1 MNATMIRNAHSFASC
16 NGIEIPESVEADA
29 ARVEQIGAAAFAAE
43 CLNGDEGPGY
53 EEGIR
58 EYAEM
63 LIGAYDADEIR
74 AQAADDAETFGRE
87 CAS

>member
-1 MNATMIRNAHSFASC
+1 MNATMIRNAHCFASC

-29 ARVEQIGAAAFAAE
+29 IRVEQIGAAAFAAE

-53 EEGIR
+53 GEGIR
-58 EYAEM
+58 EYADM
-63 LIGAYDADEIR
+63 LIGAAGVDEAR
-74 AQAADDAETFGRE
+74 AAASDDAETFGRE